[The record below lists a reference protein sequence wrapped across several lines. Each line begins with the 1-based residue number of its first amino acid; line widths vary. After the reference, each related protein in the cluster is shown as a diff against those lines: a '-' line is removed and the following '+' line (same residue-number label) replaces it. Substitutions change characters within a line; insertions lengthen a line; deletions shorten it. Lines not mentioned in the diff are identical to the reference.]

1 MMARRPASII
11 NAMLHRDDLYNRAEI
26 NYYFQV
32 SLRWHAS
39 MLFRSRSAGIPGL
52 VPPPV
57 LIFFHIPKT
66 GGMTMEAIFKHCFP
80 DQHFNPELQYG
91 DTALSLRSTPRIAEK
106 FRQLPVEQ
114 QRAVRCMIGAHCAMD
129 VDTIFDRG
137 SKFFTIVRHPVDR
150 VISNFFHIR
159 RFSYLPFY
167 RFIKDLTLEQY
178 LDSGIGLYHD
188 NQQVRTLSGCPEL
201 DAPWDLKSRPIS
213 NSSSPVERR
222 HLEMAKR
229 NIEER
234 FIAAAPLEEFTAL
247 VWFFKRLYGWPFHWV
262 LFRIHNDN
270 PNRPK
275 LAAVPG
281 ATRKRLE
288 TLNQYDIEVY
298 EWVKA
303 RFAKQIQSMEP
314 HFSREV
320 GRFAMLNRAV
330 NRTDRLF
337 PQPIRK
343 LAHRL
348 LFPSG

>member
-1 MMARRPASII
+1 M
-11 NAMLHRDDLYNRAEI
+11 
-26 NYYFQV
+26 Q
-32 SLRWHAS
+32 
-39 MLFRSRSAGIPGL
+39 
-52 VPPPV
+52 
-57 LIFFHIPKT
+57 
-66 GGMTMEAIFKHCFP
+66 AIFEHCFP
-80 DQHFNPELQYG
+80 DQHFNPELAYG

-106 FRQLPVEQ
+106 FRQLPVEK
-114 QRAVRCMIGAHCAMD
+114 QRSVRCMIGAPCTMD
-129 VDTIFDRG
+129 VDIIFDRP

-150 VISNFFHIR
+150 VISNFFHLR
-159 RFSYLPFY
+159 RLSHIPFYY
-167 RFIKDLTLEQY
+167 RFIKDLTFEQY
-178 LDSGIGLYHD
+178 LDSGIGLYNY

-201 DAPWDLKSRPIS
+201 DAPWDLESRPIAS
-213 NSSSPVERR
+213 TSSPVERR

-234 FIAAAPLEEFTAL
+234 FIAAAPLEEFVAL
-247 VWFFKRLYGWPFHWV
+247 VWFLKRLYGWPFHRI
-262 LFRIHNDN
+262 LFRIHNEN

-275 LAAVPG
+275 LAAVSE

-298 EWVKA
+298 DWAKA

-320 GRFAMLNRAV
+320 RRFDMLNRAV
-330 NRTDRLF
+330 NRIHRLS
-337 PQPIRK
+337 PQSISG